1 VEAAV
6 EAHAPESEPAGA
18 ADDAADRPERGLVP
32 GAPHEDLF
40 AELQQPRGAGA
51 ELDQGD
57 RGAALL
63 LERGGRREGRVCRQ
77 RHRDHGLRRCG
88 ARVRITAGRCLPA
101 LSHRSCP
108 FEASD
113 RIIFRDP

>member
-1 VEAAV
+1 ML
-6 EAHAPESEPAGA
+6 EPAYVRVPC
-18 ADDAADRPERGLVP
+18 DAADRAERGPVS
-32 GAPHEDLF
+32 GAPREDFF
-40 AELQQPRGAGA
+40 AELQQSRGAGVVFH
-51 ELDQGD
+51 QGD

-63 LERGGRREGRVCRQ
+63 PERGGRREGRIRRQ
-77 RHRDHGLRRCG
+77 GHRDHGLRRCG